1 MGLYQPQ
8 EGKILINQ
16 KYKVS
21 EINLNQWRKKI
32 AYAEH
37 NNLVENG
44 LSTGQKQWAD
54 LDKLFENSEKKEVF
68 IFDEAD
74 NALDEN
80 KKKEFL
86 QKIEKISKNKLKTV
100 KPEKILEEIEKHLK
114 NITERKKEIEKNF
127 TNFWK
132 REVKISS
139 LREKTEIGTLPSERE
154 AIMEEIQNLNTYN
167 KTIEKGFKEGKI
179 DVEIMIELRKELEK

>member
-21 EINLNQWRKKI
+21 EINLTQWRKKI

-74 NALDEN
+74 SALDKN
-80 KKKEFL
+80 NKKEFR
-86 QKIEKISKNKLKTV
+86 QKVENLSEK
-100 KPEKILEEIEKHLK
+100 KIVIL
-114 NITERKKEIEKNF
+114 ITHE
-127 TNFWK
+127 
-132 REVKISS
+132 
-139 LREKTEIGTLPSERE
+139 
-154 AIMEEIQNLNTYN
+154 
-167 KTIEKGFKEGKI
+167 
-179 DVEIMIELRKELEK
+179 